1 MEVAEKLVHWG
12 SLSSEET
19 TLSGL
24 VWKELGV
31 KQGSVLSPVLFLI
44 VMNPLLKQLQ
54 ESSLGL
60 SINNFYADGSCMLMT
75 SGR

>member
-1 MEVAEKLVHWG
+1 MRVDG
-12 SLSSEET
+12 NYSEWFSVER
-19 TLSGL
+19 
-24 VWKELGV
+24 GV

-60 SINNFYADGSCMLMT
+60 SLMQVDSCMLMT
-75 SGR
+75 SG